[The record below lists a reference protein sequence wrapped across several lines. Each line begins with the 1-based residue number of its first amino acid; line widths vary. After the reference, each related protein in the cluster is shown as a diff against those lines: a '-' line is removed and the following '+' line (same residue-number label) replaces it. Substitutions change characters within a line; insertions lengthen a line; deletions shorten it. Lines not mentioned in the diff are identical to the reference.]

1 MSAHPP
7 TQFQTPLNSPLVG
20 PSGASFFFPSRLHS
34 LQDEHKMENPV
45 PVSQSTFS
53 LNLKYKCK
61 KL

>member
-20 PSGASFFFPSRLHS
+20 PSGAFFFPSRLHS

-45 PVSQSTFS
+45 PVSQFTFS
-53 LNLKYKCK
+53 LNLKYKYK